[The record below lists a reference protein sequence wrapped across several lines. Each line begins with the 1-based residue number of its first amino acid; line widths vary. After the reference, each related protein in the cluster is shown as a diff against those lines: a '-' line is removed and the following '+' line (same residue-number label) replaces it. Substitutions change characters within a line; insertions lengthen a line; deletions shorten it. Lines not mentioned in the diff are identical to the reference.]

1 MGRGGGSIGLCHLFF
16 RSGDL
21 IRVSGMIGVRTYGR
35 CVNILCCGVVG
46 TPVVL
51 VAPGVGFGVREL
63 VLPLS
68 AGAVAVSLLEPLPM
82 LSLEDMVVSVGH
94 F

>member
-1 MGRGGGSIGLCHLFF
+1 
-16 RSGDL
+16 
-21 IRVSGMIGVRTYGR
+21 MIGVRTYGR

-51 VAPGVGFGVREL
+51 VTPGVGFGVREL

-68 AGAVAVSLLEPLPM
+68 AGAVDVSLLEPLPM

-94 F
+94 FWWCVIDLPSGGINFGGISRG